1 MDFCSRLHLAYHWLS
16 GRTSA
21 GVRGA
26 ERFRLRASNQGK
38 RAGAG
43 RDHRKRRCKPIKRRF
58 QSARLRS
65 RCL

>member
-1 MDFCSRLHLAYHWLS
+1 MS

-26 ERFRLRASNQGK
+26 DRFRLRASNQGK

-43 RDHRKRRCKPIKRRF
+43 KDHRKRRCKPIKRRF